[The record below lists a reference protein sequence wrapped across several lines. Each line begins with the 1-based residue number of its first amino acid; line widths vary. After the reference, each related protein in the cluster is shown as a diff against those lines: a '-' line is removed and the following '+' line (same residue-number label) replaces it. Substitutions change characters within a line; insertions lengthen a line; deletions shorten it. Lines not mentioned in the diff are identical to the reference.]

1 MVKDII
7 KDPSILTQKSEPFVF
22 GQDDHIIQDL
32 LDTANA
38 HKENCAG
45 LAAPQIGELKR
56 VIMVRQGDKFVP
68 FINPKI
74 TMKSRET
81 YMAEEGCLSLDG
93 KRKVKRHYSV
103 MVSYTTKNGKNKVQQ
118 FSGYIAEIIQHE
130 VDHLDGVLI

>member
-1 MVKDII
+1 MVREII
-7 KDPSILTQKSEPFVF
+7 KDTNFLTQKSEPFIF
-22 GQDDHIIQDL
+22 EQDIPLLQDM

-56 VIMVRQGDKFVP
+56 VIMVRQGDKFAP

-130 VDHLDGVLI
+130 VDHLYGVLI